1 MDMAGAFPNN
11 MVEEQRNNIMT
22 YAHSK
27 HTQTG
32 TQAGFTLVE
41 LSIVLVIIGLIVGGV
56 LVGQDMIRAAEIR
69 STIAQVEKYNTAVN
83 TFRDKYANL
92 PGDMLSSDATRFGF
106 TARGGAAT
114 NRGDGDRL
122 LEAPGSGLLL
132 GTETGLFWRDLSQ
145 VALIDNGFATITDG
159 GSGLGNGGAAITLA
173 EMDRFLPQANL
184 GLGHYITVHSAG
196 GRNYFQVSRVT
207 AVSNAGAYTLES
219 ALSPQTAF
227 NVDDKLDDGNPTNGS
242 VNAAWTG
249 GAAPHPL
256 NATLANAG
264 GTLAFGAD
272 NTTQAGCAS
281 DPTVDGTF
289 VYNTATEAGANMPA
303 CQLRIR
309 AAF

>member
-1 MDMAGAFPNN
+1 MNKKVICQHN
-11 MVEEQRNNIMT
+11 L
-22 YAHSK
+22 
-27 HTQTG
+27 
-32 TQAGFTLVE
+32 GFSLVE

-83 TFRDKYANL
+83 TFRDKYANI
-92 PGDMLSSDATRFGF
+92 PGDMLSTDATRFGF

-145 VALIDNGFATITDG
+145 VALIDNGFVTLTDAG
-159 GSGLGNGGAAITLA
+159 TGLGNGGTAIALAA
-173 EMDRFLPQANL
+173 MDQFLPQANI
-184 GLGHYITVHSAG
+184 GQGHYITVHSAG
-196 GRNYFQVSRVT
+196 GRNYFQLSRVT
-207 AVSNAGAYTLES
+207 AVSNAGVYTLEN
-219 ALSPQTAF
+219 AMTPQTAF
-227 NVDDKLDDGNPTNGS
+227 NIDDKLDDGNPTNGS
-242 VNAAWTG
+242 VVATWSVSA
-249 GAAPHPL
+249 L

-281 DPTVDGTF
+281 DPAVDGTF
-289 VYNTATEAGANMPA
+289 LYNTATEAGANMPA
-303 CQLRIR
+303 CQLRVR